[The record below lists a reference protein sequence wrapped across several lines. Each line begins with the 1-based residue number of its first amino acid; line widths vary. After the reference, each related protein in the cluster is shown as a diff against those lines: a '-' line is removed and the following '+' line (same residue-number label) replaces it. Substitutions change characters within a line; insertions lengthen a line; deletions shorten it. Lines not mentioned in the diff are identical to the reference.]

1 MPEYLAPGV
10 YIEETSFRPKSIEG
24 VSTSTAGFVGPARY
38 GPTQGEP
45 ELLTSFADFERIY
58 GGLDPLVFQ
67 AEGDE
72 VELANYLAHAVR
84 AFFEEGG
91 KRCYVA
97 RVYDGEGGRASATLS
112 GGSLDTRA
120 VTVRARHPGRAGEVP
135 VRFTVRIGPNV
146 LANEPPVNNA
156 PATDSQGRPLR
167 TLRGAGE
174 GDVVWVRDLTSPI
187 STPPGAGTLYWVDRY
202 FDDVDRRYRLR
213 LRRDD
218 PADTTPNNPLEL
230 WADSFDE
237 ARVVTVSVT
246 VGAMGKLSESR
257 TWENLAFHPGHR
269 SGLGRTFEADTQSR
283 RTELF
288 VPLEIGSDLTNG
300 AEIAE
305 ILLAQPTL
313 ADPSR
318 TVLSTLDDP
327 RAGDAARTFQ
337 VLLRGGSDGARPGAD
352 EYEGDDGASDG
363 LKSGLR
369 ALEDVDD
376 ISIVAAPGSTYGF
389 DDVNYRDDV
398 SAILRLLIGHAER
411 MQYRIA
417 VLDSAPG
424 QLVSEVRDY
433 RGQLDSKYAALYYPW
448 IRIFD
453 PISESEILVPPSG
466 SVAGIYARND
476 IEHGVHKAPANEVV
490 RQALGF
496 EFPLSKGQQDV
507 LNPEGINAFR
517 FFEGRGYRLWGAR
530 TISSDAEWKY
540 VNLRRYF
547 IYLEKSIEKGTQF
560 AVFENNGPRL
570 WNNISRTVDGFLF
583 NEFANGRLFGT
594 RAQEA
599 YFVRCDLSTMNQ
611 NDLDNGRLVCLIGVA
626 ALRPAEFVIFR
637 IGQWTADRRA

>member
-38 GPTQGEP
+38 GPIQGEP

-58 GGLDPLVFQ
+58 GGLDPLVFE
-67 AEGDE
+67 ADGDE
-72 VELANYLAHAVR
+72 LEIHNYLAQGVR
-84 AFFEEGG
+84 SFFEEGG

-97 RVYDGEGGRASATLS
+97 RVYDGEGGRASATLAA
-112 GGSLDTRA
+112 GSLDNRS

-146 LANEPPVNNA
+146 LAPEPPVNGA
-156 PATDSQGRPLR
+156 PALDSQGRPLR
-167 TLRGAGE
+167 TLRGAAD
-174 GDVVWVRDLTSPI
+174 GDVVWVRDVSSPI
-187 STPPGAGTLYWVDRY
+187 STPPGNGTLYWVDRY

-218 PADTTPNNPLEL
+218 PSNNPPTNPLEL
-230 WADSFDE
+230 WSDRFDE
-237 ARVVTVSVT
+237 ARIVTVSVT

-269 SGLGRTFEADTQSR
+269 SGLGKIFEAGTESR
-283 RTELF
+283 KTELF
-288 VPLEIGSDLTNG
+288 VPLEIASDLTNG

-305 ILLAQPTL
+305 VLLAQPTL
-313 ADPSR
+313 ADPTR
-318 TVLSTLDDP
+318 AVVDTLNDP
-327 RAGDAARTFQ
+327 RAGDAVRTFQ

-352 EYEGDDGASDG
+352 EYEGNDGALDG

-376 ISIVAAPGSTYGF
+376 ISIVAAPGSTFGY
-389 DDVNYRDDV
+389 DDANYRDDV
-398 SAILRLLIGHAER
+398 GAILRLLIGHAER

-453 PISESEILVPPSG
+453 PISEGEILVPPSG

-476 IEHGVHKAPANEVV
+476 IENGVHKAPANEVV

-496 EFPLSKGQQDV
+496 EVPLSKGQQDV

-530 TISSDAEWKY
+530 TISSDPEWKY

-547 IYLEKSIEKGTQF
+547 IYLEKSIEKGTQW

-570 WNNISRTVDGFLF
+570 WNNVSRTIDGFLF

-599 YFVRCDLSTMNQ
+599 YFVRCDQSTMTQ
-611 NDLDNGRLVCLIGVA
+611 NDLDNGRLVCLIGVSP
-626 ALRPAEFVIFR
+626 LRPAEFVIFR

>member
-24 VSTSTAGFVGPARY
+24 VSTSTAGFVGPARF
-38 GPTQGEP
+38 GPIEGAP

-58 GGLDPLVFQ
+58 GGLDPLVFDDS
-67 AEGDE
+67 EDE
-72 VELANYLAHAVR
+72 VVNYLAQGVR
-84 AFFEEGG
+84 SFFEEGG

-97 RVYDGEGGRASATLS
+97 RIYDGEDGRASATLS
-112 GGSLDTRA
+112 GGSLDNRSVA
-120 VTVRARHPGRAGEVP
+120 VRARHPGRAGEVP
-135 VRFTVRIGPNV
+135 VRLTVRIGPNV
-146 LANEPPVNNA
+146 LANEPPINNA
-156 PATDSQGRPLR
+156 PAVDGQGRPLR
-167 TLRGAGE
+167 TIRGAVD

-187 STPPGAGTLYWVDRY
+187 SDPPGGGTLYWVDRY

-218 PADTTPNNPLEL
+218 PANDPPASPVEL
-230 WADSFDE
+230 WEDSFSDV
-237 ARVVTVSVT
+237 RIVTVSVT
-246 VGAMGKLSESR
+246 VGAMGKLSEAR
-257 TWENLAFHPGHR
+257 TWENLGFHPGNR
-269 SGLGRTFEADTQSR
+269 SSLGSIFEPDTDSR
-283 RTELF
+283 KTELF
-288 VPLEIGSDLTNG
+288 VPLEIASDLTNG

-305 ILLAQPTL
+305 VLLSQPTL

-318 TVLSTLDDP
+318 TMAATLNDP

-337 VLLRGGSDGARPGAD
+337 VLLRGGSDGTRPEAD
-352 EYEGDDGASDG
+352 EYEGNDGASNG
-363 LKSGLR
+363 HKSGMR

-376 ISIVAAPGSTYGF
+376 ISIVAAPGSTADF
-389 DDVNYRDDV
+389 DEAPTDVN
-398 SAILRLLIGHAER
+398 AILRLLIGHAER

-453 PISESEILVPPSG
+453 PISEKEILVPPSG

-476 IEHGVHKAPANEVV
+476 IENGVHKAPANEVV

-496 EFPLSKGQQDV
+496 EFALSKGQQDV

-530 TISSDAEWKY
+530 TISSDSEWKY

-570 WNNISRTVDGFLF
+570 WNNVTRTIDGFLF
-583 NEFANGRLFGT
+583 NEFANGRLFGN

-599 YFVRCDLSTMNQ
+599 YFVRCDASTMTQ
-611 NDLDNGRLVCLIGVA
+611 NDLDNGRLVCLIGVS